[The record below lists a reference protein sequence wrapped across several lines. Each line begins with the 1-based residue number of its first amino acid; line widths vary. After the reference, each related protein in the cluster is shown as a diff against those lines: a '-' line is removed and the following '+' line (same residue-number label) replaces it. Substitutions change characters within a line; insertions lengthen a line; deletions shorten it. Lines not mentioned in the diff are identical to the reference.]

1 MGSEMCIRDS
11 MNKTPRS
18 KSTSA
23 ARSVVRSLMQILHD
37 DLTAAILEPLD
48 HRIREAI
55 SEDAIV
61 VWTTCQAAGL
71 TPWRYCLDRYC
82 DCKIVL
88 HEHEP
93 PKLPGLGTLGSD
105 DGSWGATA
113 GESASR

>member
-1 MGSEMCIRDS
+1 MKSA
-11 MNKTPRS
+11 KS

-23 ARSVVRSLMQILHD
+23 ARTVVRSLMQILHD
-37 DLTAAILEPLD
+37 DLCAAILEPLD

-61 VWTTCQAAGL
+61 VWATCQAAGL

-93 PKLPGLGTLGSD
+93 PALPGLEGLGGT
-105 DGSWGATA
+105 DGSWGTTA
-113 GESASR
+113 GGAPART

>member
-1 MGSEMCIRDS
+1 MVVHMMKSAKS
-11 MNKTPRS
+11 S
-18 KSTSA
+18 STSA
-23 ARSVVRSLMQILHD
+23 ARAVVRSLMQILHD

-55 SEDAIV
+55 SEDAVV
-61 VWTTCQAAGL
+61 VWATCQAAGL

-93 PKLPGLGTLGSD
+93 PTLPGLGNLSSA
-105 DGSWGATA
+105 DGSRGTTATGRPA
-113 GESASR
+113 T